1 MFHVVSKITLLF
13 DNNNHTQKKKTKI
26 PYETK
31 IVFHIT

>member
-1 MFHVVSKITLLF
+1 MFHFLSKITLLF
-13 DNNNHTQKKKTKI
+13 DNNNHTKKKKKF